1 MLNQEIVKEIRT
13 VGGKFIITEKYA
25 YRILS
30 FGFREKLQFYAK
42 SFLRGLEFTL
52 KFHHFNRI
60 QVAETTDMSYVGQ
73 NYGPLASTMQ
83 QNCKYDFN

>member
-42 SFLRGLEFTL
+42 
-52 KFHHFNRI
+52 
-60 QVAETTDMSYVGQ
+60 
-73 NYGPLASTMQ
+73 
-83 QNCKYDFN
+83 